1 MFTADKPLRHVSEDE
16 YGRERYVENLAYA
29 IVTGDDSNGLVVGV
43 EGEWGS
49 GKTSVKNMLIERLQ
63 QQMCLPN
70 RRTHIIKFDAWMYS
84 RFGRTFS

>member
-49 GKTSVKNMLIERLQ
+49 GKRSCGCGLASARVKQPSL
-63 QQMCLPN
+63 
-70 RRTHIIKFDAWMYS
+70 
-84 RFGRTFS
+84 

>member
-43 EGEWGS
+43 EGEWGLS
-49 GKTSVKNMLIERLQ
+49 LIHISEPTRLLSMPSESQ
-63 QQMCLPN
+63 DSYHQI
-70 RRTHIIKFDAWMYS
+70 RRMDVLQI
-84 RFGRTFS
+84 R